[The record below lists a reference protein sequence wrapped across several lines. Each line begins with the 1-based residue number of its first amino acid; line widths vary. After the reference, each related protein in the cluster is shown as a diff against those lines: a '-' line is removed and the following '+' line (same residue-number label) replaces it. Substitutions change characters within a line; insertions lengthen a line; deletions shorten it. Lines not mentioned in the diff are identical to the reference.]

1 MPLYIQL
8 LHIALTQELAAI
20 LPIIGLLLVVGLVTA
35 FLQAALQ
42 IEEAGFSLLPK
53 VIVMIGL
60 PVLGGIS
67 AMHDVEAL
75 ATLWITHASQLV
87 HRSWS

>member
-1 MPLYIQL
+1 MPLYIQI
-8 LHIALTQELAAI
+8 LHIALMQELTAV
-20 LPIIGLLLVVGLVTA
+20 LPIIGLLLTVGLVTA

-67 AMHDVEAL
+67 AMHGVEAL
-75 ATLWITHASQLV
+75 ATLFITHASQLV